1 MCRVDDIINI
11 SQECDS
17 DINNREIMN
26 MNNFYYL
33 NPLLFLHYIN
43 EK

>member
-17 DINNREIMN
+17 DINNREMMN
-26 MNNFYYL
+26 MNTF
-33 NPLLFLHYIN
+33 
-43 EK
+43 

>member
-17 DINNREIMN
+17 DINNREMMN
-26 MNNFYYL
+26 MNT
-33 NPLLFLHYIN
+33 I
-43 EK
+43 